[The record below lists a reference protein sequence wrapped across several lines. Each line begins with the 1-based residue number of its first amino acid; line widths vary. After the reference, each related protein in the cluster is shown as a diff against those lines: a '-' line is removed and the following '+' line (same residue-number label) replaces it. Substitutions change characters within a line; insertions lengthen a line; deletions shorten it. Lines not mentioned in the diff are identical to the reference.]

1 MTALL
6 ELKEKL
12 QILYGRYSSYI
23 HPILK
28 FILAFFIF
36 NSINRS
42 LGYMEM
48 INSIFILLIISLLCA
63 ILPLNAIVVFGGIMI
78 IIHTFALGL
87 EVGGVTL
94 ILFVLMYLLYFRFTP
109 KDALAV
115 VMSPAAFSLGMP
127 CIIPLGFGLLR
138 GPGSAVSVCIGTITY
153 YYLKMVKDVVEPL
166 KAVEKQDIVGN
177 IQALIGGVLD
187 NKELF
192 VLMIAGAAVVII
204 VYSIHKMSVDY
215 AWYIAIA
222 VGCLCYII
230 ISAGGAILLQADI
243 SVPVILV
250 GTIGSG
256 LCALILEFFCFHVD
270 YKRTEYLEY
279 QDDAYVYYVKAVPKQ
294 AAANS
299 GSTWHS
305 TGNRVKKRN
314 IPDHDEMK
322 RKDKETSTKNLSE
335 EGLHIAEQFRTTEKP
350 IKKEPEDTQE
360 IFPDIDFEAKLEET
374 LHDIDK
380 DIK

>member
-1 MTALL
+1 MRNDIKLHLVQGIIPFWKTLRDDTYGGYYGFMDFDRNVDKKAVKGCILNSRITWFFSSAYQLLGDASLL
-6 ELKEKL
+6 EEARHGYRFLKE
-12 QILYGRYSSYI
+12 
-23 HPILK
+23 H
-28 FILAFFIF
+28 
-36 NSINRS
+36 
-42 LGYMEM
+42 
-48 INSIFILLIISLLCA
+48 C
-63 ILPLNAIVVFGGIMI
+63 
-78 IIHTFALGL
+78 
-87 EVGGVTL
+87 
-94 ILFVLMYLLYFRFTP
+94 
-109 KDALAV
+109 
-115 VMSPAAFSLGMP
+115 
-127 CIIPLGFGLLR
+127 
-138 GPGSAVSVCIGTITY
+138 
-153 YYLKMVKDVVEPL
+153 
-166 KAVEKQDIVGN
+166 
-177 IQALIGGVLD
+177 
-187 NKELF
+187 
-192 VLMIAGAAVVII
+192 
-204 VYSIHKMSVDY
+204 
-215 AWYIAIA
+215 
-222 VGCLCYII
+222 
-230 ISAGGAILLQADI
+230 LQADI